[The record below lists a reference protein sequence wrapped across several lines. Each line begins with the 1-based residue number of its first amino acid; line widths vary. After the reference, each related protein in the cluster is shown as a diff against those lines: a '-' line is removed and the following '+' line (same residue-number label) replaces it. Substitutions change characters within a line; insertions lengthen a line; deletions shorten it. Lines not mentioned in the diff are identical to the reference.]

1 MHNKFSWQ
9 SFISIGL
16 LLSFIIMVFSGIV
29 LYVAPEGSL
38 SRWIGWDV
46 LNLTKKQWEHQHTV
60 FSYLFIIFSVF
71 HIFKINWL
79 LLISYL
85 SPEKINFSHS
95 KEILIALIISVFVFI
110 GTLTNI
116 QPFKYIINLG
126 SNISNNYS
134 KGVLMPNV
142 ADAEKLSLEDF
153 ALKVF
158 NITYDELEEILI
170 KMSFVD
176 VSKEKSV
183 MVFCNN
189 NNIDPHDLYIII
201 KGQLIKID
209 N

>member
-1 MHNKFSWQ
+1 
-9 SFISIGL
+9 
-16 LLSFIIMVFSGIV
+16 
-29 LYVAPEGSL
+29 
-38 SRWIGWDV
+38 
-46 LNLTKKQWEHQHTV
+46 
-60 FSYLFIIFSVF
+60 
-71 HIFKINWL
+71 
-79 LLISYL
+79 
-85 SPEKINFSHS
+85 
-95 KEILIALIISVFVFI
+95 
-110 GTLTNI
+110 
-116 QPFKYIINLG
+116 
-126 SNISNNYS
+126 
-134 KGVLMPNV
+134 MPNV